1 MERKGGGGGVGAMA
15 GLSGS
20 GSFFPPGTIIIGLLV
35 GVALGGTHSGLL
47 CMANPRGWSPEN
59 ELASDGKSL
68 SNDCRSLLSE
78 LSSST

>member
-1 MERKGGGGGVGAMA
+1 VGRTRGAGGEGAML

-20 GSFFPPGTIIIGLLV
+20 GPFFPPGAIVIGLLV
-35 GVALGGTHSGLL
+35 GVDLGGTHSGLL
-47 CMANPRGWSPEN
+47 CIVNPLGCSPEN
-59 ELASDGKSL
+59 ELASGGKSL